1 MMRTDMLPT
10 ARVKR
15 ITDEATGQD
24 LSSKER
30 FEFLPSIMGRQFL
43 SVAQERWLSQ
53 IERRIFKTYDDDGED

>member
-1 MMRTDMLPT
+1 MLPA

-30 FEFLPSIMGRQFL
+30 FEFLPSIVGRSFL

-53 IERRIFKTYDDDGED
+53 IERRIFKTDDDDED